1 MRASPSLAT
10 AFFLL
15 LGALGASNSAVA
27 KDHFRVCWS
36 DYSGA
41 LPWGYAAQQNVLAR
55 WAKKYGIS
63 IDVVRVDTS
72 SDAAKQYAAGQF
84 DGCTMNALEAL
95 TVPAAAGIDT
105 TALILSDFSAGNDG
119 VLLRGRNQRAQD
131 LKGKTVQVQE
141 NSVAHYVLVRAL
153 ESVQLSEEDVTLT
166 PLTDEGAA
174 FASGNGDALAIS
186 NPALAPLQAGSDRTL
201 VFSSHRL
208 PGEVVHL
215 FAVNTDTLR
224 ANPALGRALTGAWF
238 ELMKRMSASD
248 EKGAATLAAIAKSA
262 GADLPAY
269 QDQLS
274 KTRSFYTPRSAVA
287 FAESPALPAAMQRL
301 ADFAFSHH
309 MLGKAT
315 SAQSIGVSFAN
326 GVVNGSPA
334 NIKLRFEPAF
344 MQVAAD
350 GKL

>member
-1 MRASPSLAT
+1 MRPYPSLAA

-15 LGALGASNSAVA
+15 LAALGSSTSALA
-27 KDHFRVCWS
+27 RDQFRVCWS

-41 LPWGYAAQQNVLAR
+41 LPWGYAAQQNVVAR

-63 IDVVRVDTS
+63 IDVVRVDNS
-72 SDAAKQYAAGQF
+72 SDAATQYAAGQF

-105 TALILSDFSAGNDG
+105 TALLLGDFSAGNDS
-119 VLLRGRNQRAQD
+119 VLLRGGSGRAQD
-131 LKGKTVQVQE
+131 LKGKTVQVQK
-141 NSVAHYVLVRAL
+141 NSMAHYVLVRAL
-153 ESVQLSEEDVTLT
+153 ESVQLNEEDVTLA
-166 PLTDEGAA
+166 PLTDAGAA
-174 FASGNGDALAIS
+174 FAGGSADAVAIS
-186 NPALAPLQAGSDRTL
+186 NPALAPLQTSESTL

-248 EKGAATLAAIAKSA
+248 EKGAATLAAIAKST
-262 GADLPAY
+262 GTDLTAY

-301 ADFAFSHH
+301 TDFAFSHG